1 MWSKIMYDTEISPL
15 QLGSHD
21 QMFTKIYI
29 YIMSYNAR
37 NGKSNLAK
45 AKIAIWPSLTLLAL
59 KNQIL

>member
-29 YIMSYNAR
+29 MSYNAR
-37 NGKSNLAK
+37 NGKSNMAE